1 MLLVLLSALCPPAP
15 LKSLTFWCYTN
26 QIIIIIIM
34 NIDEMQMSTLSEE
47 LSLMLSCLRESQLQ
61 AAQCRAGVTAADSA
75 TTDSRRH
82 VDIVRRRYDVCFT
95 RAEWRMTEQDG
106 QIGLADLLLANFLY
120 TKLNHDDDSGY
131 HQLELG
137 AFKVTRSF
145 PPLFLPTVITDRHP
159 LHGLFSRR
167 SWVSDLLSQK
177 APCGLRDRK

>member
-1 MLLVLLSALCPPAP
+1 MVCRRFPITVNDTSFPRNVFRGNVLCGKRFSGKCLQESDYPGNVCKPML
-15 LKSLTFWCYTN
+15 
-26 QIIIIIIM
+26 M

-82 VDIVRRRYDVCFT
+82 VDMVRRRYDVCFT

-137 AFKVTRSF
+137 AFKVRRSF
-145 PPLFLPTVITDRHP
+145 PPLLV
-159 LHGLFSRR
+159 FS
-167 SWVSDLLSQK
+167 
-177 APCGLRDRK
+177 